1 MAEFDEYEASQSFF
15 EDEEQECFDGER
27 SLGDGK
33 ESARYAML
41 SDAHFFEDEEQEM

>member
-41 SDAHFFEDEEQEM
+41 SDALC